1 MMSHEKAYEM
11 CNSNATGYL
20 VGTGGAVGTEMIIA
34 GEIKDKD
41 LVLPEQVPAEKFKE
55 RISEKGLC

>member
-1 MMSHEKAYEM
+1 M